1 MLRLLSGDQLYS
13 ATGAAIMTEIYS
25 TVLRM
30 HTKPVQLLQEQVLPH
45 VVLQSVH
52 SGQAHAWGSVC
63 VVQ

>member
-1 MLRLLSGDQLYS
+1 
-13 ATGAAIMTEIYS
+13 MTEIYS